1 MLYFYM
7 IKNKTK
13 SSIKKR
19 FKITATGKIKGFDM
33 GKRDHMLHKSSAS
46 LRRKGSKIF
55 NSMCTKLIYKFG
67 GF

>member
-1 MLYFYM
+1 M

-19 FKITATGKIKGFDM
+19 FKITANGNIKAFSKGR
-33 GKRDHMLHKSSAS
+33 RDHMLHKSSAS
-46 LRRKGSKIF
+46 LRRKGPRIF
-55 NSMCTKLIYKFG
+55 NDMGRKLVMKFG